1 MFILYRMCL
10 GVIICRVRIKPDYFK
25 ALCRI
30 LIMRSCYESLVKSM
44 VTCYSVYKNKLQ
56 IKKYIEIEKVP
67 THLKTKYEELQK
79 KNIEFINEL
88 RNYLALKDCPSHSEL
103 YDHIRKSEDEILRI
117 SSPVNYLPG
126 IKSYRDYVK
135 KMYAGKVEVVQ
146 DTLNINIHQFVN
158 LSLIKP
164 QDQESSSE
172 YFEALKDP
180 YHLIFNHNRYTKNTT
195 TPLKEL
201 ADVFDTSGSVTEKI
215 LIQGSPGSGKTTL
228 ANKICIEWA
237 KGNLINHYI
246 LVILLSLRDIYYIDS
261 IDKMVECTMTTGDS
275 IPGVV
280 RDITYIEGKNILLL
294 LEGWDELPVY
304 MQKKSFF
311 VDIISGKALK
321 NASVLITT
329 RPSSIGSIEK
339 RFITRNVA
347 ILGFSE
353 DQIEQYVDQCFVDS
367 SHGPKDTSKSGFMVQ
382 LQSNPVLKSL
392 AYVPVNLSILVH
404 VFEKYKLLPS
414 TLTKLYQQY
423 VLLKLRLHNQRKTGK
438 DNKSITDLNSLPDN
452 ISESLKKLCEL
463 AYDGIKKQKLDLTES
478 DIKPL
483 DYDGMGLL
491 QVNNYMLRRGS
502 NKTYEFIHK
511 TVQEFLAARHLTT
524 IPEHEQ
530 KDIFLKN
537 KLKED
542 FVQVL
547 LFYAGI
553 TGLKPFNVKEL
564 FPTNSTGKK
573 SWCTKIY
580 DFFLPV
586 VGPLVIKSDGVRLAG
601 MIEMAEEFSEH
612 NDNNEMCVLI
622 SYIAE
627 AKNEEA
633 CKAFS
638 NNEKFH
644 KEFCCVNIPHSATSS
659 QLLVSLSY
667 CIAHSG
673 RGWIIRCTNKIL
685 GESDILSLQK
695 CIDSNDTPGKLVS
708 LGTKTNREQINFLTT
723 FLKPQFPLLELI
735 LSGSDDFDDDCVNIL
750 CSALQSNHTLI
761 LLELAKCKIS
771 SEGIRTIAKML
782 QVNKA
787 LQYIDLIEN
796 CFSQDD
802 LSKALVMMKNNTTL
816 VWMNVKRHFFE
827 DERVKK
833 ELETLN
839 KNRKTLLELDVYKT
853 FRFGGLLSK
862 LKMLEWTYVA

>member
-1 MFILYRMCL
+1 MYLDA
-10 GVIICRVRIKPDYFK
+10 IIRRVRIKPDYFK
-25 ALCRI
+25 AFCCI
-30 LIMRSCYESLVKSM
+30 LIMRSSYESLVKSM
-44 VTCYSVYKNKLQ
+44 VTCYGVYKNELQ
-56 IKKYIEIEKVP
+56 IKKYIEIEKVL
-67 THLKTKYEELQK
+67 THFKTMDNFLKFSSKKLTDTAPQHRKEYFIKMLQEE
-79 KNIEFINEL
+79 NIEFINEF

-103 YDHIRKSEDEILRI
+103 YDHIRKSEDEILCI

-126 IKSYRDYVK
+126 IKSYRDYLK

-164 QDQESSSE
+164 QDQESSIE

-180 YHLIFNHNRYTKNTT
+180 YHLIFNHKRYTKNTT

-201 ADVFDTSGSVTEKI
+201 ADVFDTPGSVTEKI

-246 LVILLSLRDIYYIDS
+246 LVILLSLRDVYYIDS
-261 IDKMVECTMTTGDS
+261 IDKMVECTMTTGDG

-280 RDITYIEGKNILLL
+280 RDITCIEGKNILIL
-294 LEGWDELPVY
+294 LEGWDELPVD
-304 MQKKSFF
+304 MQQKSFF

-321 NASVLITT
+321 NVSVLITT

-367 SHGPKDTSKSGFMVQ
+367 SHGPKDTLKSRFMVQ

-392 AYVPVNLSILVH
+392 AYVPVNLSILVY
-404 VFEKYKLLPS
+404 VFKKYESELPS
-414 TLTKLYQQY
+414 TLTELYHQY
-423 VLLKLRLHNQRKTGK
+423 VLLKLRLHNQRKAGE
-438 DNKSITDLNSLPDN
+438 DDRSITNLDCLPN
-452 ISESLKKLCEL
+452 YISKSLKRLCEL
-463 AYDGIKKQKLDLTES
+463 AYDGIKTQKLYLTENDITELLDES
-478 DIKPL
+478 DIKLL

-491 QVNNYMLRRGS
+491 QVNNYMLHRS
-502 NKTYEFIHK
+502 SHKTYDFIYK

-524 IPEHEQ
+524 IPENEQ
-530 KDIFLKN
+530 KDVFLKN

-547 LFYAGI
+547 FFYAGI
-553 TGLKPFNVKEL
+553 TGLKSFNVKEL
-564 FPTNSTGKK
+564 FPTNSTGKNLWR
-573 SWCTKIY
+573 SKIY
-580 DFFLPV
+580 DFLLPIF
-586 VGPLVIKSDGVRLAG
+586 GPLVIKSDGVKLAG
-601 MIEMAEEFSEH
+601 KIEMSEEFSER
-612 NDNNEMCVLI
+612 NDNNEMCVLV

-627 AKNEEA
+627 AKNKAA
-633 CKAFS
+633 CEAFS
-638 NNEKFH
+638 NNDKFH

-695 CIDSNDTPGKLVS
+695 CIDSNDTYGKLVS
-708 LGTKTNREQINFLTT
+708 LGTKSNREQINFLTT
-723 FLKPQFPLLELI
+723 FLKPQFALLELI

-750 CSALQSNHTLI
+750 CSALKSNQTLI
-761 LLELAKCKIS
+761 ILELAKCNVS
-771 SEGIRTIAKML
+771 SEGIQIIAEML
-782 QVNKA
+782 QHNKV

-802 LSKALVMMKNNTTL
+802 LIKALDIMKNNTTL
-816 VWMNVKRHFFE
+816 VWMNLKRHFFE
-827 DERVKK
+827 DKK
-833 ELETLN
+833 
-839 KNRKTLLELDVYKT
+839 V
-853 FRFGGLLSK
+853 
-862 LKMLEWTYVA
+862 